1 MFFQINGFLENPVT
15 NGALYLLVV
24 MYFFDMLLVGLALIE
39 NCVTQSTSKLP
50 LNMKIT
56 FVLSSRPLRQ
66 K

>member
-56 FVLSSRPLRQ
+56 FVLSSISLGC
-66 K
+66 